1 MRELGRRFMSLSPE
15 EREAVMQRA
24 SAELREGGGII
35 MPTES
40 IYGLFVR
47 ADDHGAQLLAQLT
60 KRADFVHTPL
70 FTLHMADLDW
80 IMPLLEIESAVI
92 RRLIH
97 KLMPGPVRMVLRQPE
112 EVQRRV
118 REKLGVSA
126 GVIDR
131 RDMIAFRVPD
141 HPVARR
147 VIRDSGHPTLA
158 RGVGVTVWGG
168 RGGADLRETTVYSD
182 SDAPKVII
190 DDGPTMFG
198 QTASTVDLWP
208 DGRFQVGRQAAVK
221 EDFIMDKLITRVLF
235 VCTGNTCRS
244 PMAEGLA
251 REWEKQ
257 RIPDGLSFEIE
268 SAGIAAGEGQPASD
282 QTLEVL
288 RERGIDLSTHRA
300 RQLTVGMVDRA
311 DIVFTMTPSHAQA
324 VMQLAPG
331 SVHKVFPI
339 DPVRPI
345 DDPIGRPIEVYR
357 DVADQLQALIET
369 RFKEIIDE

>member
-1 MRELGRRFMSLSPE
+1 MSLSPE
-15 EREAVMQRA
+15 EREAVLQRA
-24 SAELREGGGII
+24 SMELREGGCII

-47 ADDHGAQLLAQLT
+47 ADDRGAQMLTQLT

-97 KLMPGPVRMVLRQPE
+97 KLLPGPVRMVLRQPE
-112 EVQRRV
+112 EVQQRV

-141 HPVARR
+141 HPIARR

-158 RGVGVTVWGG
+158 RGVGVTFWGG
-168 RGGADLRETTVYSD
+168 QGGQDLRNTTVYFD
-182 SDAPKVII
+182 RDAPEIII
-190 DDGPTMFG
+190 DEGPTQFG
-198 QTASTVDLWP
+198 LTASTIDLWP
-208 DGRFQVGRQAAVK
+208 DGRFQVGMQAAVK
-221 EDFIMDKLITRVLF
+221 EDFIMDKLTTRVLF

-244 PMAEGLA
+244 PMAQGLA
-251 REWEKQ
+251 QDWEKK
-257 RIPDGLSFEIE
+257 RTPDGLSFEIE
-268 SAGIAAGEGQPASD
+268 SAGIAAGDGQPASE
-282 QTLEVL
+282 QTLDVL
-288 RERGIDLSTHRA
+288 RERGIDLSSHRA
-300 RQLTVGMVDRA
+300 RQLTAEMIDRA
-311 DIVFTMTPSHAQA
+311 DLVFTMTPSHAQA
-324 VMQLAPG
+324 VMQIAPG

-339 DPVRPI
+339 DPLRPI
-345 DDPIGRPIEVYR
+345 DDPIGRPVEVYR
-357 DVADQLQALIET
+357 DVADQLQALIEA